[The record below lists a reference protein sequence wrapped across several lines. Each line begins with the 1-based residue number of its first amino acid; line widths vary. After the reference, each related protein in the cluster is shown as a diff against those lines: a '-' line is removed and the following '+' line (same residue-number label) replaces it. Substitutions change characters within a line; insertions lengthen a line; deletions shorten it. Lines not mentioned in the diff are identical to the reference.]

1 MKKILLLSSICM
13 PLIFGIVIIGNLNL
27 FSATYHGDGVGS
39 VDTVTITV
47 RDLHG
52 GIVSTQTTH
61 NLITNAG
68 KDFISAQIGSTA
80 SSTNGANYI
89 ALTTD
94 NISPA
99 AGDTTLASEITTG
112 GLARAQGVYAHT
124 GGTNTYTISKTFT
137 ASTSF
142 TGVDK
147 AGLFTTP
154 SVGMM
159 FAESAF
165 SSVNLVSGDTISI
178 TWTVT
183 LT

>member
-1 MKKILLLSSICM
+1 MS
-13 PLIFGIVIIGNLNL
+13 LIFGIVMIGNLNL
-27 FSATYHGDGVGS
+27 FSTTYRGDGVEP
-39 VDTVTITV
+39 VDTVIITV
-47 RDLHG
+47 RDSHG
-52 GIVSTQTTH
+52 GIVYTQTTH

-68 KDFISAQIGSTA
+68 KDFISNQIGSTT

-94 NISPA
+94 NTSPA
-99 AGDTTLASEITTG
+99 AGDTTLTNEITTG

-147 AGLFTTP
+147 AGLFTASSAGT
-154 SVGMM
+154 M
-159 FAESAF
+159 FAESSF
-165 SSVNLVSGDTISI
+165 SSINLVSGDTISI

-183 LT
+183 LA